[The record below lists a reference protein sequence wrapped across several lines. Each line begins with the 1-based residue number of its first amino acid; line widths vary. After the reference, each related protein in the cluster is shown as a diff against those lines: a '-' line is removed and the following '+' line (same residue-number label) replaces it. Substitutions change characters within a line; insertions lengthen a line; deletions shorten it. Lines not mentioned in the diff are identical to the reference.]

1 MGAARPG
8 KAAHCSGDGL
18 ERARNIL
25 RDHASAGG
33 ATGGDV
39 SLKNLLMCDDAL
51 RRRDEGDFPA
61 LARLMASRRGR
72 VVIIRDVL
80 ASSSL
85 ALVLSSGASYS
96 GPCTQQ
102 ISDVRDTQ
110 SKLLSEIAGAGPA
123 GKESTGATMHRQ
135 PTPSSLAQAEGRP
148 EKNVEAFEQAMDRA
162 VKADET
168 DNLAECEKALT
179 EARRILDQA
188 KR

>member
-1 MGAARPG
+1 M
-8 KAAHCSGDGL
+8 
-18 ERARNIL
+18 
-25 RDHASAGG
+25 
-33 ATGGDV
+33 
-39 SLKNLLMCDDAL
+39 
-51 RRRDEGDFPA
+51 
-61 LARLMASRRGR
+61 
-72 VVIIRDVL
+72 IIRDVL
-80 ASSSL
+80 ALSSL
-85 ALVLSSGASYS
+85 ALVLSAGPSYS

-135 PTPSSLAQAEGRP
+135 HPVRSHRRKGDPR
-148 EKNVEAFEQAMDRA
+148 KNVEAFEQAMDRA

-168 DNLAECEKALT
+168 DNLAECEIALT